1 MSWHPDP
8 QFTTAQIAAP
18 SRTMDQVIGQDS
30 AVALAHLAAR
40 QGRSLFL
47 MGEPGTGKSLI
58 GRSLAELLPEVQ
70 EGKVT
75 LAISNPLNP
84 MCPMI
89 ETLSPSDWESRCT
102 QSSLLNEAQ
111 MRTRRILVTALGV
124 AGVLGGLVY
133 AYHQKALVTYGL
145 ALLPSLFLL
154 AVTRRHFRHDA
165 KHFSRARPKVL
176 LQTGRKRPFVDATGL
191 SAGALLGDVRH
202 DPYQSGGPE
211 TASHHLVEAGAIH
224 RAHGGIL
231 YIDEIATLSEEDQ
244 CLLLTAFQDKS
255 LPITGRS
262 GASSGALVQTAP
274 VPCDFVLVAAGHED
288 DLAKLLPALRSR
300 IRGTGYEVLT
310 RSSMP
315 DTPENRAAIVR
326 FIAQEVVKDGRIPH
340 FDQTGIQAVWNVARD
355 AAGEDHHLTLRLR
368 ELGGLI
374 RMAGDFATRDAA
386 SLVQEVHVKEAYEAT
401 LVWGTFGLTPRSA
414 PKSRVTDQ
422 SISQDSDATKRPGT
436 KKISVRQ
443 LQIEV
448 APV

>member
-1 MSWHPDP
+1 MNWYRDP
-8 QFTTAQIAAP
+8 QFTTAHIAAP
-18 SRTMDQVIGQDS
+18 SRSIDQVIGQDHS
-30 AVALAHLAAR
+30 VALAHLAAR

-47 MGEPGTGKSLI
+47 IGEPGTGKSLI
-58 GRSLAELLPEVQ
+58 GRSLAELLPEAQ

-75 LAISNPLNP
+75 LAMPNPLDP
-84 MCPMI
+84 MRPMI
-89 ETLSPSDWESRCT
+89 ETLSQSDWESRRT

-111 MRTRRILVTALGV
+111 IRTRQIMGTALGV
-124 AGVLGGLVY
+124 AGMLAGLVY
-133 AYHQKALVTYGL
+133 AYHQKAIGTYAL
-145 ALLPSLFLL
+145 ALLPSLVLL
-154 AVTRRHFRHDA
+154 ILNRRNLGENA
-165 KHFSRARPKVL
+165 KNSSRARPKVL

-211 TASHHLVEAGAIH
+211 TASHQLVEAGAIH

-231 YIDEIATLSEEDQ
+231 YIDEIATLSKEDQ
-244 CLLLTAFQDKS
+244 CLLLTAFQDKA

-355 AAGEDHHLTLRLR
+355 AGGVDHHLTLRLR

-374 RMAGDFATRDAA
+374 RMAGDFATRDGAPW
-386 SLVQEVHVKEAYEAT
+386 VQEMHVKEAYEAT

-414 PKSRVTDQ
+414 PKPLAADQ
-422 SISQDSDATKRPGT
+422 SIPQDSDAIKRQSA
-436 KKISVRQ
+436 KKNAVRK